1 MKSYLLLII
10 ISGLSATF
18 AFFIIFLVDSN
29 FQVDTDYCLQCSLNN
44 LYNQIPCNSYS
55 YRCQIRIEWGVLLI
69 SLANGVIT
77 FFAYKFYKKMKWDN
91 DFIYLFIRTRLKRG
105 SQKIE
110 SAKNKMRRELDDD
123 S

>member
-1 MKSYLLLII
+1 MKSLLLLTII
-10 ISGLSATF
+10 HGWSVIF
-18 AFFIIFLVDSN
+18 VFFIIFLVDSN
-29 FQVDTDYCLQCSLNN
+29 FQVDTDYFLQ
-44 LYNQIPCNSYS
+44 
-55 YRCQIRIEWGVLLI
+55 GVLLI
-69 SLANGVIT
+69 SLACGVIT
-77 FFAYKFYKKMKWDN
+77 FFLYKFYKKMKWDN

>member
-29 FQVDTDYCLQCSLNN
+29 FQVDTDYCLQCSLKK
-44 LYNQIPCNSYS
+44 LYTQIPCNSYS
-55 YRCQIRIEWGVLLI
+55 YRCQIRIEWFVLLI
-69 SLANGVIT
+69 SLACGVIT
-77 FFAYKFYKKMKWDN
+77 FFLYKFYKKMKWDN

-105 SQKIE
+105 SQKMK
-110 SAKNKMRRELDDD
+110 SAKNKMRRELDDE
-123 S
+123 

>member
-1 MKSYLLLII
+1 MKSLLLLTII
-10 ISGLSATF
+10 HGWSVIF
-18 AFFIIFLVDSN
+18 VFFIIFLVDSN
-29 FQVDTDYCLQCSLNN
+29 FQVNTDYFLQ
-44 LYNQIPCNSYS
+44 
-55 YRCQIRIEWGVLLI
+55 GVLLI
-69 SLANGVIT
+69 SLACGVIT
-77 FFAYKFYKKMKWDN
+77 FFLYKFYKKMKWDN